1 MFIPKNEIHK
11 RSLVRLAYQ
20 LFLHRCNGAT

>member
-1 MFIPKNEIHK
+1 MFIPKKEIHK

-20 LFLHRCNGAT
+20 LFLYRCHGAT